1 MVGANLYFSISK
13 QSRSFEPNN
22 IFSLIRGRWFSRLQR
37 IPTLQG
43 HDMLVS

>member
-22 IFSLIRGRWFSRLQR
+22 GFPDFRDMFSRLQR
-37 IPTLQG
+37 FPTLQG
-43 HDMLVS
+43 HDMIVS